1 MVVSVSGACASPVTF
16 AGTLDEEELIIVT
29 LLSLAVISVVFGHN
43 DYAILLLAG
52 IFAVN
57 IIRGK

>member
-1 MVVSVSGACASPVTF
+1 MSSIVRLSGVD
-16 AGTLDEEELIIVT
+16 GTLDEEELIIVA
-29 LLSLAVISVVFGHN
+29 LLSLAVISVVLGNN

>member
-1 MVVSVSGACASPVTF
+1 MESEEMSSIVRLSGVD
-16 AGTLDEEELIIVT
+16 GTLDEEELIIVA
-29 LLSLAVISVVFGHN
+29 LLSLAVISVMFGHN

>member
-1 MVVSVSGACASPVTF
+1 MSSIVRLSGVD
-16 AGTLDEEELIIVT
+16 GTLDEEELIIAA

>member
-1 MVVSVSGACASPVTF
+1 MSSIVRISGD
-16 AGTLDEEELIIVT
+16 GTIDEDQLIIIA
-29 LLSLAVISVVFGHN
+29 LLSLTVISVVFGHN